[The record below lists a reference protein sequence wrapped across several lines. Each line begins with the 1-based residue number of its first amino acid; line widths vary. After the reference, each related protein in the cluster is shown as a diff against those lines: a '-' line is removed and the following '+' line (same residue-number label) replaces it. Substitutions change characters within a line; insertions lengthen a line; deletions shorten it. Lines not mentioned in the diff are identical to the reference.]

1 METNQKTIL
10 DLLKNKSALKQDIA
24 DDTQNAFLQIRKI
37 LEIEMAEMRKQV
49 GDERVRVS
57 VLEKGDHE
65 LQVMIGS
72 DALFFQKHSNVFRL
86 EENHPLMQDDEIQ
99 KNPELQYFG
108 MINIYNFLADS
119 VLYNRFNDAGFLIGR
134 IFINKNHQLFV
145 EGRGQLDFLFKRP
158 QENPVSDQIL
168 KHIIQCS
175 FSFALDFDLLI
186 PRYED
191 IEEVNL
197 HQILAISNE
206 LQIKT
211 SKRVGFKQ

>member
-1 METNQKTIL
+1 METNQKTIT

-24 DDTQNAFLQIRKI
+24 ADTHEAFLQIKKI
-37 LEIEMAEMRKQV
+37 LEQEMAEIRKEV
-49 GDERVRVS
+49 SDERIRVN

-86 EENHPLMQDDEIQ
+86 EDNHPLMQEEEI
-99 KNPELQYFG
+99 KANPDLQYFG

-119 VLYNRFNDAGFLIGR
+119 VLYNRFNDSGFLIGR
-134 IFINKNHQLFV
+134 IFINKDHQLFV
-145 EGRGQLDFLFKRP
+145 EGRGQLDFLFKKP
-158 QENPVSDQIL
+158 KENPISDQIL

-175 FSFALDFDLLI
+175 FSFALDFDLLM

>member
-10 DLLKNKSALKQDIA
+10 DLLKSKSALKQDIA
-24 DDTQNAFLQIRKI
+24 DNTHQAFLQIKKI
-37 LEIEMAEMRKQV
+37 LEGEMMELRGQV
-49 GDERVRVS
+49 EDERVRVN

-86 EENHPLMQDDEIQ
+86 EESHPLMQDEEIRS
-99 KNPELQYFG
+99 NTDLQYFG
-108 MINIYNFLADS
+108 MINIFNFLADS
-119 VLYNRFNDAGFLIGR
+119 VLYNRFNDSGFLIGR
-134 IFINKNHQLFV
+134 IFVNKNLELFV

-158 QENPVSDQIL
+158 QENPISDQIL

-175 FSFALDFDLLI
+175 FSFALDFDLI
-186 PRYED
+186 MPDYESM
-191 IEEVNL
+191 EEVSL

-206 LQIKT
+206 LQLKT
-211 SKRVGFKQ
+211 SKRLGFKQ